1 MSSASTEAGHASLI
15 RTAIHH
21 FSTSRKF
28 VQSGRELTRLPAALS
43 LPNPSTT
50 LNVTAKRLCM
60 FAHVCIRTTIYPSI
74 YLSVVGTLSPRG
86 KPEVLLEC
94 ANRAQLI
101 KLGLLRLQWMLVV
114 EGEGEEK
121 GEEESFCRSLNCNHR
136 ISYSQNGS
144 TSKINSETALV
155 ANDCSLLFTPS
166 PSPPPSPLSLHVLL
180 EKETFPIY
188 AKQNVW

>member
-1 MSSASTEAGHASLI
+1 MSSTSTEAGHASLI

-43 LPNPSTT
+43 LPYPSTT

-60 FAHVCIRTTIYPSI
+60 FAHVCVRTTIYPSI
-74 YLSVVGTLSPRG
+74 YLRSGTLSPRG

-114 EGEGEEK
+114 QEEKGEGGGE

-166 PSPPPSPLSLHVLL
+166 PSLSLSLHVLL